1 MEMEM
6 MKYMFVDDTNAKIET
21 CRAKI
26 EELKKNGVNA
36 YDSKWDEAF
45 QYIFLN
51 LRTALDIYFSG
62 IENTYHI
69 VKENPDG
76 KQPNLFDKMR
86 AAEGFEIFDAD
97 QIENMHEIRKIGN
110 DFAHPERKQ
119 EIPDVDRI
127 SEMLEKFSDSVENAD
142 FAPLE
147 AYSKKAHLIKELQW
161 KIKPEFPERYLKFK
175 NFFGNFSDFILSNQC
190 EQFMP
195 DKNRKYIYKS
205 FVDIKEPEEFDGK
218 MLEYAEKRLI
228 EIGNPNITESKE
240 SGYIL
245 QSGYHRLK
253 KETEFD
259 PALLEMLREFANQK
273 IAAVVIITHTFEPE
287 ILERFLMFA
296 HCLKCCRTSF
306 LIEGEVFDPQ
316 QMRKVAGKMWTE
328 DTSLLGEKN
337 EIFGISF
344 EWNHR
349 APEDQKNLD
358 DMIENVK
365 ESIYHDNLFQ
375 SEETSYFDEKE
386 MEYYL
391 KDILQQNTLY
401 DYSKWEIDYIQS
413 EIIETPVIEN
423 RIDFSDFSTNNSRNA
438 FESTE
443 ATSPYEI
450 FIRTTEDEEENARI
464 FGIAEKRIAETGKDV
479 SMIQNHIVQENYGIG
494 SQYSFTLSS
503 MPKLQEMLKAFLNR
517 KTASLIVV
525 FPSDDVVLNENYF
538 HESSSYVSSGFS
550 VYFDEDCLMKDLI
563 DFARAVKCWKTS
575 FLVEYRSFSIKTADF
590 ERKTVW
596 TDDIE
601 TVEKYRN
608 ILGINFEWEVKE
620 GENK

>member
-1 MEMEM
+1 
-6 MKYMFVDDTNAKIET
+6 MKYLEF
-21 CRAKI
+21 R
-26 EELKKNGVNA
+26 L
-36 YDSKWDEAF
+36 
-45 QYIFLN
+45 
-51 LRTALDIYFSG
+51 SG
-62 IENTYHI
+62 T
-69 VKENPDG
+69 
-76 KQPNLFDKMR
+76 
-86 AAEGFEIFDAD
+86 
-97 QIENMHEIRKIGN
+97 
-110 DFAHPERKQ
+110 
-119 EIPDVDRI
+119 
-127 SEMLEKFSDSVENAD
+127 
-142 FAPLE
+142 
-147 AYSKKAHLIKELQW
+147 
-161 KIKPEFPERYLKFK
+161 
-175 NFFGNFSDFILSNQC
+175 
-190 EQFMP
+190 
-195 DKNRKYIYKS
+195 
-205 FVDIKEPEEFDGK
+205 
-218 MLEYAEKRLI
+218 
-228 EIGNPNITESKE
+228 
-240 SGYIL
+240 
-245 QSGYHRLK
+245 
-253 KETEFD
+253 
-259 PALLEMLREFANQK
+259 
-273 IAAVVIITHTFEPE
+273 
-287 ILERFLMFA
+287 
-296 HCLKCCRTSF
+296 
-306 LIEGEVFDPQ
+306 
-316 QMRKVAGKMWTE
+316 
-328 DTSLLGEKN
+328 
-337 EIFGISF
+337 
-344 EWNHR
+344 
-349 APEDQKNLD
+349 
-358 DMIENVK
+358 
-365 ESIYHDNLFQ
+365 IYHDNLFQ